1 MKLIPDLTRPIGDAY
16 LTPLAVHVTDTSNDE
31 LIQPGETVQLV
42 IEVLNAGPVTIAGAT
57 ATLTSPALDLSDD
70 GESNPVSVLISSLPE
85 SFGDILG
92 TPAGE
97 GDCNTARRPL
107 DPARNAVAY
116 EVTFPP
122 NHPGDTSRPF
132 TLQFA
137 GIVNGGPFSMDMP
150 ISLGVADACVYS
162 EKTRDF
168 DGLDGLLTPM
178 AKLVPVGDDVPLPE
192 TNFKV
197 DAVLPLE
204 LRQLCGGVDLDLDD
218 VDAPQIIGLSES
230 KLGPLDIT
238 ALILNND
245 TGTNDPFFHWD
256 AELGRWVYHL
266 RSAGLEVGR
275 YRLKIRIASRK
286 EYVADF
292 ILESED

>member
-16 LTPLAVHVTDTSNDE
+16 VTPLAVHVTDTSNDG

-42 IEVLNAGPVTIAGAT
+42 VEVLNAGPVTIAGAT
-57 ATLTSPALDLSDD
+57 ATLTSPPLDLSDD
-70 GESNPVSVLISSLPE
+70 GESNPVSVLISPLPE

-92 TPAGE
+92 TPPGE
-97 GDCNTARRPL
+97 GDCNAPRRPL

-116 EVTFPP
+116 DVTFPP

-150 ISLGVADACVYS
+150 VSLGVADACVYS

-178 AKLVPVGDDVPLPE
+178 AKLVPVGDEVPLPE
-192 TNFKV
+192 KHFKV

-218 VDAPQIIGLSES
+218 IDAPQIIGLSEA
-230 KLGPLDIT
+230 KIGPLDIT
-238 ALILNND
+238 TLILNND
-245 TGTNDPFFHWD
+245 TATNDPFFHWD

-266 RSAGLEVGR
+266 RSAGLEIGR
-275 YRLKIRIASRK
+275 YTLKIRIASRK